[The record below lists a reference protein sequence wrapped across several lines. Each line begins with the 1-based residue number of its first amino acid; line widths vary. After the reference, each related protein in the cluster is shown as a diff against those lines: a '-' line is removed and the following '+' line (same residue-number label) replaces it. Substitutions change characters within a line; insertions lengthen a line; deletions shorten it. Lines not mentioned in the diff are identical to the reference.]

1 MSDQPVGYKL
11 TERQRLDWLRLSRT
25 EGVGP
30 RTFRTLINRYG
41 GASEALEA
49 LPSLL
54 TRNGRIG
61 RVTTLTEAEDE
72 MATGARY
79 GVRFVAMGEPD
90 YPRYLRLIDSAP
102 PILCIR
108 GVNTVFERPGVAIVG
123 SRNASASGL
132 KMAELLAEGLGRQHC
147 VVISGL
153 ARGIDARAH
162 RGSLQTGTVA
172 VLAGGQDRLYPVEH
186 AELLDAI
193 LETGAVVSEM
203 PMGWEP
209 RGRDFPRRN
218 RIISGLSIGVIVV
231 EAAMRSGS
239 LITARF
245 ATEQG
250 MDVFAVPG
258 SPLDPRAEG
267 TNDLIREGATLI
279 GSVEHVMA
287 ALAPVLGRD
296 DWPPQAQ
303 ESQLDQGEEPLWD
316 ELEMD
321 ERGFEDAPSDHALRT
336 KRNPAAM
343 EGDGDGKYWDHD
355 ELTPKKLLTQLLGPA
370 PVSID
375 DLVRLTGRSVS
386 LVQTVLLE
394 LELEGLIERHGGGL
408 ISIMPLEG
416 TLVLNSEP

>member
-1 MSDQPVGYKL
+1 MSNQPLGHRL
-11 TERQRLDWLRLSRT
+11 TDRQRIDWLRLTRT

-41 GASEALEA
+41 GAGDALKA

-61 RVTTLTEAEDE
+61 RVTTVAEAEDE
-72 MATGARY
+72 LALGARY
-79 GVRFVAMGEPD
+79 GVTFVALGEPD
-90 YPRYLRLIDSAP
+90 YPKYLRIIESAP

-108 GVNTVFERPGVAIVG
+108 GMGEVFNRPGVAIVG
-123 SRNASASGL
+123 SRNASATGL
-132 KMAELLAEGLGRQHC
+132 KMAEQLAAGLGREHC

-162 RGSLQTGTVA
+162 RSSLQTGTVA
-172 VLAGGQDRLYPVEH
+172 VLAGGHDKLYPAEH

-193 LETGAVVSEM
+193 LEKGAVVTEM

-218 RIISGLSIGVIVV
+218 RIISGLSLGVIVV
-231 EAAMRSGS
+231 EAALRSGS

-250 MDVFAVPG
+250 RDVFAVPG

-279 GSVEHVMA
+279 GSVEHVMQA
-287 ALAPVLGRD
+287 IAPILGRD
-296 DWPPQAQ
+296 DWPPEAF
-303 ESQLDQGEEPLWD
+303 ESARPVEDEPLWD
-316 ELEMD
+316 ELDLD
-321 ERGFEDAPSDHALRT
+321 ERGFAEPALPPIRLTLANLDADVEHHP
-336 KRNPAAM
+336 
-343 EGDGDGKYWDHD
+343 D
-355 ELTPKKLLTQLLGPA
+355 EERLTPKALLKQLLGPSPIA
-370 PVSID
+370 VD
-375 DLVRLTGRSVS
+375 DLVRLTGRSVV

-408 ISIMPLEG
+408 VSLMPIEG
-416 TLVLNSEP
+416 QAGPSSAP

>member
-1 MSDQPVGYKL
+1 
-11 TERQRLDWLRLSRT
+11 
-25 EGVGP
+25 
-30 RTFRTLINRYG
+30 
-41 GASEALEA
+41 

-54 TRNGRIG
+54 TRSGRIG
-61 RVTTLTEAEDE
+61 RVTTLAEAEDE

-90 YPRYLRLIDSAP
+90 YPRYLRMIDSAP
-102 PILCIR
+102 PVLCIR
-108 GVNTVFERPGVAIVG
+108 GVNTVFERPGVALVG

-132 KMAELLAEGLGRQHC
+132 KMAEHFAEGLGRQHC

-162 RGSLQTGTVA
+162 RGSLQTGTIA
-172 VLAGGQDRLYPVEH
+172 VLAGGQDRLYPAEH

-245 ATEQG
+245 AAEQG
-250 MDVFAVPG
+250 RDVFAVPG
-258 SPLDPRAEG
+258 SPLDPRSEG

-303 ESQLDQGEEPLWD
+303 EGHLNQGEEPLWD
-316 ELEMD
+316 ELELD
-321 ERGFEDAPSDHALRT
+321 ERGFEDAPTTLALR
-336 KRNPAAM
+336 KRNPVALG
-343 EGDGDGKYWDHD
+343 GDDDGTYADTH
-355 ELTPKKLLTQLLGPA
+355 ELTPKELLTQLLGPS
-370 PVSID
+370 PVSIN

-416 TLVLNSEP
+416 TLVLNSVP

>member
-11 TERQRLDWLRLSRT
+11 TERQRLDWIRLSRT

-49 LPSLL
+49 LPTVLS
-54 TRNGRIG
+54 RQGRIG
-61 RVTTLTEAEDE
+61 RVTTLAEAEDE
-72 MATGARY
+72 MAVGSRY

-90 YPRYLRLIDSAP
+90 YPRLLRGIDSAP
-102 PILCIR
+102 PILGIR
-108 GVNTVFERPGVAIVG
+108 GVGAVFDRPGVAIVG
-123 SRNASASGL
+123 SRNASAAGL
-132 KMAELLAEGLGRQHC
+132 KMAEILGEGLGRQHC

-162 RGSLQTGTVA
+162 RGSLKTGTVA
-172 VLAGGQDRLYPVEH
+172 VLAGGHDKVYPAEH
-186 AELLDAI
+186 GELLEAI

-218 RIISGLSIGVIVV
+218 RIISGLSLGVIVV

-250 MDVFAVPG
+250 RDVFAVPG

-279 GSVEHVMA
+279 GTVEHVLS
-287 ALAPVLGRD
+287 ALAPVMGRD
-296 DWPPQAQ
+296 DWPPQAR
-303 ESQLDQGEEPLWD
+303 ESEIDPTQEPLWD
-316 ELEMD
+316 ELELD
-321 ERGFEDAPSDHALRT
+321 EKGFAEQGSGLLQRLAPFPVVTGGDDDGNRGEDEAL
-336 KRNPAAM
+336 K
-343 EGDGDGKYWDHD
+343 
-355 ELTPKKLLTQLLGPA
+355 PKDVLRQLLGPS
-370 PVSID
+370 PVSVD
-375 DLVRLTGRSVS
+375 DLVRLTGRSAS

-408 ISIMPLEG
+408 VSILPLEG
-416 TLVLNSEP
+416 EQVVNSAP